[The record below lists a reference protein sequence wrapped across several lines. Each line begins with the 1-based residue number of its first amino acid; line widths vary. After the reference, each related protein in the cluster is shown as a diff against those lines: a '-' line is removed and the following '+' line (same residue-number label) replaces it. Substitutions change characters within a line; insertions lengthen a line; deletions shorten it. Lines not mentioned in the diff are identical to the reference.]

1 MRFTAFL
8 SHLPFFLTVYRF
20 FQHFIHFFICICIS
34 LFALDNSWYVLRVGV
49 YFFHHNHHKLLIHI
63 HFHIHLHY
71 HSHSHIHVVMVYDF
85 SKRVR
90 TLRCIFFVFRHEKRH
105 CTNCAMPC
113 VCLVKTQYMRFYDVI
128 SFRTADQ
135 SSTVICRYMGVP
147 VLRLSG
153 CHRNRALPTHTLWSR

>member
-1 MRFTAFL
+1 MQRRAKTVNQFYRFFMRFTAFL

-63 HFHIHLHY
+63 HY

-90 TLRCIFFVFRHEKRH
+90 TLRCIFFVFRETKKTLHGF
-105 CTNCAMPC
+105 
-113 VCLVKTQYMRFYDVI
+113 VQCLVFASLKRNVCGL
-128 SFRTADQ
+128 R
-135 SSTVICRYMGVP
+135 
-147 VLRLSG
+147 VLFHWG
-153 CHRNRALPTHTLWSR
+153 GQI

>member
-8 SHLPFFLTVYRF
+8 SHLPFFLTIYRF
-20 FQHFIHFFICICIS
+20 FQRFIHFFICICIS
-34 LFALDNSWYVLRVGV
+34 LFALDNRLYILRVGV

-90 TLRCIFFVFRHEKRH
+90 TLRCIFFVFRQQKRH

-128 SFRTADQ
+128 SLGGH
-135 SSTVICRYMGVP
+135 I
-147 VLRLSG
+147 
-153 CHRNRALPTHTLWSR
+153 

>member
-1 MRFTAFL
+1 MQRRAKTVNQIYRFFIPFTVFL
-8 SHLPFFLTVYRF
+8 SHLPFFHTVYRF

-90 TLRCIFFVFRHEKRH
+90 TLRRIFFVFRATKKTLH
-105 CTNCAMPC
+105 NCAMPC
-113 VCLVKTQYMRFYDVI
+113 VSLVKTQYMRFYCGTLG
-128 SFRTADQ
+128 TA
-135 SSTVICRYMGVP
+135 SPTIVCRCM
-147 VLRLSG
+147 
-153 CHRNRALPTHTLWSR
+153 